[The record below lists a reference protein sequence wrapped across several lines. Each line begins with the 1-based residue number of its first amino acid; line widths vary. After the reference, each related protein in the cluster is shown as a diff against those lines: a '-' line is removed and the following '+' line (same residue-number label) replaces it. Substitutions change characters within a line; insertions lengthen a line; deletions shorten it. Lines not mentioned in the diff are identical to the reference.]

1 MALPRRPHPPHHHL
15 GRLGRGLRFGS
26 PHRGRDL
33 RILLRL
39 AGVPRQDIL
48 LETRSRNT
56 HENALYTKELLAQH
70 PEIKRTVLIT
80 SAFHMR
86 RAEGCFAKVGLQP
99 ALFPAGYYS
108 IDRRYTPASLLLP
121 AEEPLRLWGV
131 LLHEMAGYL
140 VYKLLGYS

>member
-1 MALPRRPHPPHHHL
+1 M
-15 GRLGRGLRFGS
+15 
-26 PHRGRDL
+26 
-33 RILLRL
+33 
-39 AGVPRQDIL
+39 
-48 LETRSRNT
+48 ETRSRNT